1 MHNPTRGRQYR
12 RPCTNFPTTHGMQ
25 RQTSTS
31 ITYCVRHH
39 RRHIPAR
46 PSEFLLKHHRSAYAE
61 LLSARRSGAP
71 GQDDMICGCSDVVDR
86 SGPPNSPRA
95 GLCQL
100 HAGRPDSGTGQKL
113 QQLPGSRQYES
124 CLGLSTKVHFFSL
137 RVKYYLFYFF
147 YLPPSFHSSP
157 PTHHRSRKS
166 PVGHGRVSYPLRP
179 VPSPPAVGRFSL
191 LPDVHSTCWSSGP
204 GNVCQLINLAR

>member
-1 MHNPTRGRQYR
+1 
-12 RPCTNFPTTHGMQ
+12 MQ

-46 PSEFLLKHHRSAYAE
+46 PSEFLLEHHRSGYAE

-71 GQDDMICGCSDVVDR
+71 GQDDMICGCSDVVAW

-113 QQLPGSRQYES
+113 QQRPGSRQYES
-124 CLGLSTKVHFFSL
+124 CLGLSTKVHFFLSPSKILSL
-137 RVKYYLFYFF
+137 LFLLSATFLPF
-147 YLPPSFHSSP
+147 LTPHPSQKQEISRWPRPRFLPPPSRPKPARRWPVLAAARRAFKPAGHPDRATSANSSI
-157 PTHHRSRKS
+157 S
-166 PVGHGRVSYPLRP
+166 PGE
-179 VPSPPAVGRFSL
+179 
-191 LPDVHSTCWSSGP
+191 
-204 GNVCQLINLAR
+204 

>member
-1 MHNPTRGRQYR
+1 
-12 RPCTNFPTTHGMQ
+12 MQ

-46 PSEFLLKHHRSAYAE
+46 PSEFLLKHHRSGYAE

-124 CLGLSTKVHFFSL
+124 CLGVSTKVHFSL
-137 RVKYYLFYFF
+137 SPSKILSLLFLLSAFPHPPPITEAGN
-147 YLPPSFHSSP
+147 LPLAMPAFPTPS
-157 PTHHRSRKS
+157 
-166 PVGHGRVSYPLRP
+166 
-179 VPSPPAVGRFSL
+179 VPSQARPPLAGSRCCQTCIQPAGH
-191 LPDVHSTCWSSGP
+191 PDRATSANSSISP
-204 GNVCQLINLAR
+204 GE